1 MIPLI
6 IGIGVFLMILERIIP
21 DQKLP
26 HVKGWWTRVII
37 INVIQLGIVILGS
50 YTWDIWLKQFS
61 LFSLS
66 THLNP
71 AVGGIIAY
79 FIITFVF

>member
-6 IGIGVFLMILERIIP
+6 IGIGVFFMILERIIP

-26 HVKGWWTRVII
+26 RVKGWWTRVII
-37 INVIQLGIVILGS
+37 INALQLGIVVIGG
-50 YTWDIWLKQFS
+50 YTWDIWLKKIS

-66 THLNP
+66 DNHYHSDREKQKILN
-71 AVGGIIAY
+71 
-79 FIITFVF
+79 